1 MKTLKE
7 KLRDR
12 DELSGMHI
20 CLTEPCISEMCA
32 GLGYDFLW
40 IDTEHTAIDY
50 QVLLYHLM
58 GAKAGG
64 TDTLVRIPWNDQ
76 VLAKRVLEMGP
87 TGIIIPMVNTA
98 QELDA
103 AMQATLY
110 PPYGIRGFGPLRA
123 VRYGLDDADSFIES
137 SRQQLVRCVQI
148 ETKTAVKNLKEM
160 VKNPYVDCFILGP
173 CDLSGSI
180 GELNRVFEDHTSSL
194 VDEAVAIIN
203 ESGKS
208 SGVSTGSD
216 DPEIIRYW
224 HEKGINVISAGSDY
238 VHIMD
243 GARKELNM
251 LRQIQAK

>member
-12 DELSGMHI
+12 DKLSGMHI

-64 TDTLVRIPWNDQ
+64 TDTLVRIPWNNQ

-123 VRYGLDDADSFIES
+123 VRYGLDDADSFIAS

-148 ETKTAVKNLKEM
+148 ETKTAVRNLKEM
-160 VKNPYVDCFILGP
+160 VRNPYVDCFILGS

-180 GELNRVFEDHTSSL
+180 GELNRVFEQIPAVWLMRRWQSSMRAESL
-194 VDEAVAIIN
+194 PAYPQAVMIR
-203 ESGKS
+203 KS
-208 SGVSTGSD
+208 SATGTKRALTSY
-216 DPEIIRYW
+216 PQVPIMY
-224 HEKGINVISAGSDY
+224 ISWTEPG
-238 VHIMD
+238 
-243 GARKELNM
+243 EN
-251 LRQIQAK
+251 